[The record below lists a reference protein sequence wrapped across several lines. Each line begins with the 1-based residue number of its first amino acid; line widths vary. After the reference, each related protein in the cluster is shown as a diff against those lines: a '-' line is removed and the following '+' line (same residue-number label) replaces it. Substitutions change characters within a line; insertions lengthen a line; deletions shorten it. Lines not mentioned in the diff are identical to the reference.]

1 MSLRRTLLLAPVVG
15 ALALGHAAADISKH
29 EISTPA
35 AAQSLNDLRAAEI
48 KLRND
53 IEQSPNNP
61 LLRLDLAKIYLR
73 LGNYNGAQAELTMA
87 RQLHAKDELLAP
99 LVAQTMSE
107 SGAFA
112 DLLRDVPE
120 GNRPAKVESVVRA
133 YRGQAQMAIGE
144 FDDAANSLREAER
157 LDPSNVMAQITVTRL
172 LLSQKQMAAAEQKI
186 NRVLAL
192 APQNSSALEL
202 KGLILQSRGDAA
214 GAATFFDKAIASDRL
229 NIQALLDRANL
240 EASRNQLDQAAKDLD
255 IIKKAAPG
263 SPMAAYVDAVVK
275 ARQGK
280 FQAADEALDK
290 LRPSMAYFPGAYL
303 LAGEIKFKLNQ
314 FGQAEDYLTKFIAQ
328 QQNEPQAYEVLGI
341 LAMKRGDTERAITM
355 LEKARSLTQDPG
367 AAILLSQAYLAR
379 GDSEK
384 AVALMDEASAAA
396 PNNASVQAQ
405 RALTHF
411 AQGDPGGSLAQL
423 SGLFKSGAGDLKAGP
438 SLVLSLLRAGK
449 VADAANT
456 AQMLV
461 KREPD
466 NVLYQELA
474 GATLVAQRKFADAE
488 AVFKRILAK
497 QPALVSA
504 RRSLAQVYL
513 STNRADQ
520 ATQLLTDWIAHNP
533 KDLKAKQALAEMYAT
548 RKDYAN
554 AQKLLLDANV
564 LTTGDVNSGL
574 QLVRVYELQ
583 RKWPEAIGAAKAL
596 QARFANN
603 AVISDTLG
611 RVYSESGDAK
621 SSLAV
626 YSSATTAFPQSAE
639 IWNNYATAL
648 AAAKNLPG
656 ALDAIGRAHTLA
668 PESLNYQRGL
678 VEMTYLV
685 KGKDAALNVGQTFS
699 GNTPQAPIGAL
710 MLAATMDRHGK
721 RADAIVLLQATQ
733 AKTQS
738 SPVAMLLSKYY
749 VADKTPQKAMALL
762 EGWTKSHPDDTDARF
777 GLAQLYGSANNF
789 PAALQ
794 QFEWL
799 ATKRPN
805 DSVILNNLA
814 FLYSAKKDPR
824 AQSIAE
830 RAYRAAPQSGSV
842 ADTLGWILVSKG
854 DTAGGL
860 KYLQQA
866 SQASPG
872 DATVQYHF
880 AVALT
885 KSNRGTDARVIL
897 EKLVNSDASPDVKQ
911 SAKTLLAQMKG

>member
-15 ALALGHAAADISKH
+15 ALALSHAAADISKH
-29 EISTPA
+29 EISAP
-35 AAQSLNDLRAAEI
+35 AAQSVNDLRAAEI

-61 LLRLDLAKIYLR
+61 SLRLDLAKIYLR

-99 LVAQTMSE
+99 LIAQTMSE

-112 DLLRDVPE
+112 DLLRNVPE
-120 GNRPAKVESVVRA
+120 GNRPAKAESVVRA

-144 FDDAANSLREAER
+144 FDDAAKSLRDAER
-157 LDPSNVMAQITVTRL
+157 LDPSNVFAQITTTRL
-172 LLSQKQMAAAEQKI
+172 LLSQKQMAGAEQKI
-186 NRVLAL
+186 NHVLAV

-202 KGLILQSRGDAA
+202 KGLILQARGDAA
-214 GAATFFDKAIASDRL
+214 GAATYFDKAIASDRL

-240 EASRNQLDQAAKDLD
+240 EASRDQFEQASKDLD
-255 IIKKAAPG
+255 FIKKVAPG

-280 FQAADEALDK
+280 FQAADDALDK
-290 LRPSMAYFPGAYL
+290 LRSSMAYFPGAYL

-314 FGQAEDYLTKFIAQ
+314 FAQAEDYLTKFIAQ
-328 QQNEPQAYEVLGI
+328 QQNEPTAYEVLGI

-355 LEKARSLTQDPG
+355 LEKGHSLTQDPA
-367 AAILLSQAYLAR
+367 AAILLSQAYLAH
-379 GDSEK
+379 GDSAK
-384 AVALMDEASAAA
+384 AVALMDEVSAAA

-405 RALTHF
+405 KALAHF
-411 AQGDPGGSLAQL
+411 ATGDPGGSLAQL

-456 AQMLV
+456 AQQLV

-474 GATLVAQRKFADAE
+474 GATLVAQRKYPDAE

-497 QPALVSA
+497 QPGLVSA

-520 ATQLLTDWIAHNP
+520 ATALFTDWIAKNP

-554 AQKLLLDANV
+554 AQKLLIDANV
-564 LTTGDVNSGL
+564 LTAGDAGAGL
-574 QLVRVYELQ
+574 QLVRIYELQ
-583 RKWPEAIGAAKAL
+583 HKWPEAISAAKAL
-596 QARFANN
+596 QTRFASNG
-603 AVISDTLG
+603 AVSDTLG
-611 RVYSESGDAK
+611 RVYSESGDTK

-626 YSSATTAFPQSAE
+626 YASATTAFPQSAE

-648 AAAKNLPG
+648 ASAKNLPG
-656 ALDAIGRAHTLA
+656 ALDAINHAHTLA
-668 PESLNYQRGL
+668 PQSLIYQRGL
-678 VEMTYLV
+678 IEMTYLV
-685 KGKDAALNVGQTFS
+685 KGKDAALRVGQTFS
-699 GNTPQAPIGAL
+699 SNTPQAPVPVLLLAGA
-710 MLAATMDRHGK
+710 MDRHGK
-721 RADAIVLLQATQ
+721 RADAIALLQATQ

-738 SPVAMLLSKYY
+738 APVTMLLSKYY
-749 VADKTPQKAMALL
+749 VAEKTPQKATALL
-762 EGWTKSHPDDTDARF
+762 EGWTKAHPDDADARF
-777 GLAQLYGSANNF
+777 GLAQLYGTAANY

-805 DSVILNNLA
+805 DTVVLNNLA
-814 FLYSAKKDPR
+814 WLYSQKKDPR
-824 AQSIAE
+824 AQAIAE
-830 RAYRAAPQSGSV
+830 RAYRAAPGSGSV
-842 ADTLGWILVSKG
+842 ADTLGWILVGKG
-854 DTAGGL
+854 NIAGGL

-885 KSNRGTDARVIL
+885 KSNRNADARVIL
-897 EKLVNSDASPDVKQ
+897 QKLVNSDASPDVKQ